1 MYFAFHKQ
9 PRARVADF
17 ALAVKNSV
25 YRAFDG
31 VIDVGIGED
40 NVWRFPAELKRD
52 AFQCVRCRT
61 HDFFADGGRTG
72 EGNLVDSGMTDD
84 CFARLWP
91 ASHDVQHARG
101 YPGFDGQISES
112 ECSQRRLLRG
122 FHHNGAAASEG
133 RADFPGSQ
141 EKRKVP
147 RDDQSDYADR
157 FTKCVGEGALKRIHR
172 LAVNFRR
179 QAGVVTEDVHHHRHV
194 DVLGLED
201 RFAVV
206 ERLEFGEFVDVLL
219 NQISQPPQQA
229 SALAGGHLV
238 PWTGAVFESVTS
250 GFNCSVDI
258 IWGGFNDLG
267 QDLAGGRID
276 GVEFPGAVNPLAVD
290 QEATGGYSRFGSC
303 NHC

>member
-1 MYFAFHKQ
+1 MASSPK
-9 PRARVADF
+9 R
-17 ALAVKNSV
+17 SV
-25 YRAFDG
+25 VSG
-31 VIDVGIGED
+31 VCS
-40 NVWRFPAELKRD
+40 A
-52 AFQCVRCRT
+52 
-61 HDFFADGGRTG
+61 
-72 EGNLVDSGMTDD
+72 
-84 CFARLWP
+84 
-91 ASHDVQHARG
+91 
-101 YPGFDGQISES
+101 GFK
-112 ECSQRRLLRG
+112 
-122 FHHNGAAASEG
+122 
-133 RADFPGSQ
+133 

-229 SALAGGHLV
+229 SALAGGHLA
-238 PWTGAVFESVTS
+238 PWTGAVFKSVAG

-258 IWGGFNDLG
+258 IRRGFDDLG